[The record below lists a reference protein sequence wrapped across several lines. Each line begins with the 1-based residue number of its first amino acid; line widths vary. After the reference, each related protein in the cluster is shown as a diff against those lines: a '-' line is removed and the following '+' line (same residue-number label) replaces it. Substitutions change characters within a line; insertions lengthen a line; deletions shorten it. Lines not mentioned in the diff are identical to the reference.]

1 MLRQVCP
8 EFHSQHPKAIY
19 NKEGGYHLCDRRD
32 ARVAWMVHLQ
42 VVSHHHEGFWLDVST
57 LRNFYDVNL
66 QLASSEA
73 PLSVEEIHK
82 GIVSRGVARSKLH
95 F

>member
-1 MLRQVCP
+1 MR
-8 EFHSQHPKAIY
+8 
-19 NKEGGYHLCDRRD
+19 
-32 ARVAWMVHLQ
+32 LQ

-57 LRNFYDVNL
+57 LRNFFDVNL

-82 GIVSRGVARSKLH
+82 GIVSRGTPHKQASSASDACQH
-95 F
+95 SDASTSC

>member
-1 MLRQVCP
+1 
-8 EFHSQHPKAIY
+8 
-19 NKEGGYHLCDRRD
+19 
-32 ARVAWMVHLQ
+32 MVHLQ

-82 GIVSRGVARSKLH
+82 GIVSRGSPPKHTRLTAGVPRPMIPIA
-95 F
+95 

>member
-1 MLRQVCP
+1 MP
-8 EFHSQHPKAIY
+8 I
-19 NKEGGYHLCDRRD
+19 
-32 ARVAWMVHLQ
+32 Q

-82 GIVSRGVARSKLH
+82 GIVSRGAPSSHAPFITVSASQI
-95 F
+95 